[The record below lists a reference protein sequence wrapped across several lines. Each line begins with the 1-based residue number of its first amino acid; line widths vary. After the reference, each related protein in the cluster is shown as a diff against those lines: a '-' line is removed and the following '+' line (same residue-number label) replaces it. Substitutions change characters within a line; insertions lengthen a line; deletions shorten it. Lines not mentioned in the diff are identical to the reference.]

1 MQNIKRL
8 DSKKRR
14 IKYSSCFVSYEFLIL
29 SRKHNNL
36 KQKKWWNGVFLFSGS
51 QTKASVAAQLTK

>member
-36 KQKKWWNGVFLFSGS
+36 KQKKWWNGVFYLVEA
-51 QTKASVAAQLTK
+51 KLKLV